1 MQHPKSAE
9 NTKGQLKVSLD
20 GLARLG
26 RNSTGVGREKGER
39 GDVVWD
45 VGSGEGTRVG
55 DSVAWVWQGL
65 GRVRE
70 SIRV

>member
-1 MQHPKSAE
+1 M
-9 NTKGQLKVSLD
+9 D

-26 RNSTGVGREKGER
+26 REEGRKEEGER

-45 VGSGEGTRVG
+45 VGSGEGTKVG